1 MQTQEGIAP
10 EVVASTLDEI
20 LTGPEFTEERSL
32 WDDVWDWIA
41 ANFEFDLV
49 FSLEEFFRWFL
60 IALLIFSTV
69 AYAVLWI
76 RNVRAGRRSGG
87 IDQSARTSALDRA
100 LRLAEEAREARRRG
114 ESRKALRLYLFAL
127 LVGSSRRGGLKF
139 REAWTN
145 RELLRRGEPS
155 KRVRRLLNAI
165 VVDFE
170 PKEFGRGRIQPED
183 LDRLEGLVASELTAP
198 RGRFES
204 GAGS

>member
-10 EVVASTLDEI
+10 EAVASTLHKI
-20 LTGPEFTEERSL
+20 LTGPEFTEERTL

-49 FSLEEFFRWFL
+49 LPLEELFRWFL
-60 IALLIFSTV
+60 IAFLILSTV
-69 AYAVLWI
+69 VYATLWI
-76 RNVRAGRRSGG
+76 RNVRAAKRSAG
-87 IDQSARTSALDRA
+87 IDRTARTPALDRA
-100 LRLAEEAREARRRG
+100 RRLAEKAREARRQG

-139 REAWTN
+139 HEAWTN

-155 KRVRRLLNAI
+155 KRVRRLLNDI

-183 LDRLEGLVASELTAP
+183 LDRLEGLVANEINAP